1 MKNEEE
7 YIEKT
12 EEVEGS
18 PVGTAE
24 EKKGI
29 CPVTYEMLK
38 HPWLGEDMAKRIV
51 KENLADDPEFYSFL
65 EEEGFELCVS
75 TYTLIF
81 FNKYNTYI
89 FILQI
94 SKCGAKFVFD

>member
-51 KENLADDPEFYSFL
+51 KENLADDPGFYGFL
-65 EEEGFELCVS
+65 EEEGFEEDDDEGEPDHFADVG
-75 TYTLIF
+75 
-81 FNKYNTYI
+81 KKVGPA
-89 FILQI
+89 I
-94 SKCGAKFVFD
+94 SITIGME